1 MAPLERRS
9 ADLSLQGTVAIIVLV
24 ITFLSGIFC
33 TIIFFKICSK
43 QRRRERAMRRMQ
55 EERTPFVGAQYIAP
69 AGAPAGAPS
78 NDQEPIPAELHNEQR
93 YVYTGPL
100 ELQGAVRP
108 EPLPAQQLDGYTA
121 AVCAIIVG
129 ISDENLR
136 ADMLQPKFDDSK
148 PVELPANAMANDAN
162 GKVLRQK

>member
-1 MAPLERRS
+1 MPPLERRS
-9 ADLSLQGTVAIIVLV
+9 ADLSLQGTVAIIILV
-24 ITFLSGIFC
+24 IIFLSGIFC

-69 AGAPAGAPS
+69 AGAPS
-78 NDQEPIPAELHNEQR
+78 NDQEPLPAELHNEQQ
-93 YVYTGPL
+93 YGYTGPL
-100 ELQGAVRP
+100 ELQGAGRL
-108 EPLPAQQLDGYTA
+108 EPLPAQQLDGYMA
-121 AVCAIIVG
+121 AVGAIIVG

-136 ADMLQPKFDDSK
+136 ADVLQPKFDDSK
-148 PVELPANAMANDAN
+148 PVELPANAMVNGAN